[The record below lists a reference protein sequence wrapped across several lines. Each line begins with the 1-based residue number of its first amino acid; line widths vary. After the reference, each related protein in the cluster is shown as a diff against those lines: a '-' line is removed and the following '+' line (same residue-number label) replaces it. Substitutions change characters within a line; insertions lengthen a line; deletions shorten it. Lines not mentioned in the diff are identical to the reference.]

1 MMTELAMAGRLPRSP
16 QAYVRSP
23 RPTLR
28 KVREWLNARWRLR
41 ACDRVGSWTR
51 LQGSIFIQNRGRI
64 QIGERVQILSHFARS
79 VLATFPGGV
88 LEIGD
93 RTVLN
98 YGVDICATKHVHIG
112 EDCLLGTHV
121 IILDSDF
128 HDVTDHNRVPP
139 SRPVW
144 IGDGVW
150 IGNRATILPGV
161 TIGDGAVVG
170 AGSVVMSD
178 IPDHTLAMGNPARV
192 MKKF

>member
-1 MMTELAMAGRLPRSP
+1 MTGALPQSPDSYLRSP
-16 QAYVRSP
+16 GQ
-23 RPTLR
+23 TFR
-28 KVREWLNARWRLR
+28 KLREWFGAWFSLR
-41 ACDRVGSWTR
+41 SCDHVGAWTR
-51 LQGSIFIQNRGRI
+51 VTGKVFVQNGGSIHIGNR
-64 QIGERVQILSHFARS
+64 VKFLAHYAHS
-79 VLATFPGGV
+79 VLATFPGGH

-98 YGVDICATKHVHIG
+98 YGVDICATKLVRIG
-112 EDCLLGTHV
+112 ADCLVGTHV

-128 HDVTDHNRVPP
+128 HDVEAHDRVPE
-139 SRPVW
+139 SRPVT
-144 IGDGVW
+144 IGNRVW

-178 IPDHTLAMGNPARV
+178 IPSRTLAMGNPARV